1 MIESKSG
8 DLLSDDADA
17 LVNAVN
23 CIGSMDGGIA
33 RQFKIRFP
41 EYFRDYAESC
51 ERGEIRLGEVNLYET
66 GSAEPPFY
74 YVNFPTM
81 HLPGQK
87 ARIGDI
93 DRGLAD
99 LGRKI
104 EKRRIRSISIPA
116 LGCGVGGLEWKDVR
130 KCIEAALGDIDG
142 LRVRLF
148 EPR

>member
-23 CIGSMDGGIA
+23 CQGSMDGGIA

-41 EYFRDYAESC
+41 EYFRAYARSC
-51 ERGEIRLGEVNLYET
+51 ERGEIRLGEVDLHAIGNP
-66 GSAEPPFY
+66 EPPFY
-74 YVNFPTM
+74 IASFPTM
-81 HLPGQK
+81 ALPGQK
-87 ARIGDI
+87 ARIEDI
-93 DRGLAD
+93 DSGLSD

-104 EKRRIRSISIPA
+104 QTKRIRSVAIPA
-116 LGCGVGGLEWKDVR
+116 LGCGIGGLEWSSVR
-130 KCIEAALGDIDG
+130 KSIETALGDIDG
-142 LRVRLF
+142 LRVLLF